1 MRHSCFQCVID
12 LCARM
17 EKETNVTDDTHSKVL
32 LPKCQVRFLIGQFHM
47 RMVFKKGHHL
57 IHVIKGAVR
66 DGGGVEMEER
76 SELHKFH
83 GVR

>member
-66 DGGGVEMEER
+66 DGGGGRNGGE
-76 SELHKFH
+76 K
-83 GVR
+83 